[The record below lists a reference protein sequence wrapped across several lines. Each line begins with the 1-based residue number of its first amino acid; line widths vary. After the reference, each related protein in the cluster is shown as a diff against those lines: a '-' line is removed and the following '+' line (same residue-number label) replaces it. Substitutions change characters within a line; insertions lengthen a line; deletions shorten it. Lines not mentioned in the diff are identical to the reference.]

1 MKTMRKIGIIVFGVV
16 CTLSLFAAPARR
28 GWFPRTL
35 ADGTVVQVQQIG
47 DEYYHFMVTQ
57 DGKMVTESEQGL
69 VISDEPVPT
78 PAQVAARRAQRAPQA
93 TGTKSLAPR
102 GLVILAAF
110 KDVPYQATNDNA
122 GMWDMM
128 NKSGYNYQGA
138 TGSARDY
145 FIAQSDSA
153 YMPVFDVVGP
163 VTLPQKR
170 AYYGGN
176 TSSKD
181 GSDANRR
188 QMVIDACT
196 LVDDEV
202 NFALYDND
210 KNGKVDFIYI
220 VYAGIGENDKNSV
233 SEAIWAHSWD
243 VSSLNCYLDGKKL
256 AKYACSGEVDGP
268 TGNRNGIGVICH
280 EFGHVIGLPD
290 YYDTEYSTNYNNWLT
305 PNYWSTMDQGC
316 YNNGA
321 MTPPNYSIFDKYF
334 MGWATPVILP
344 KDKQHYVRM
353 GTNCKNAYQITGG
366 TSLKPYATPDTVY
379 YIENRQQTGWD
390 AALPSHGMI
399 VWQVVYDQSAWSNN
413 KPNNTAYQPRYTI
426 IPAVSGP
433 IGAFDGSAATNPFPG
448 AGNITSYTPFAGCVL
463 SDIIEENGKI
473 NFKYNG
479 GKSVCEYLVM
489 SENCVVSSEEG
500 TLSAGQILTLTI
512 TPDSGYSLDPECW
525 AVEMGEV
532 NPLLEYGIDYTY
544 DAETGAFRL
553 ENVTDDVTI
562 IVEAIEDAGTGIETV
577 ESQKTK
583 VESRKVLRNGQLFI
597 LRGNKQYNAQGIE
610 IQ

>member
-1 MKTMRKIGIIVFGVV
+1 MKTMRKIGIIAFFVI
-16 CTLSLFAAPARR
+16 CALSLLAAPARR

-35 ADGTVVQVQQIG
+35 ADGTSVEVQQIG
-47 DEYYHFMVTQ
+47 DEHYHFMVTK
-57 DGKMVTESEQGL
+57 DGKMVTESAKGF
-69 VISDEPVPT
+69 VISDEPLPT
-78 PAQVAARRAQRAPQA
+78 PAQVAARRAQQAPQA

-102 GLVILAAF
+102 GLVVLAAF

-122 GMWDMM
+122 GMWEMM

-153 YMPVFDVVGP
+153 YMPEFDVAGP
-163 VTLPQKR
+163 VTLPQNR
-170 AYYGGN
+170 AFYGAN
-176 TSSKD
+176 TA
-181 GSDANRR
+181 GEGTDANRQ
-188 QMVIDACT
+188 QMVIDACK
-196 LVDDEV
+196 LVDNEV

-210 KNGKVDFIYI
+210 NNGLVDFVYI

-233 SEAIWAHSWD
+233 PEAIWAHTWD
-243 VSSLNCYLDGKKL
+243 VSNKNCKLDGKRL

-290 YYDTEYSTNYNNWLT
+290 YYDTKYSTNYLNWLT

-334 MGWATPVILP
+334 MGWETPVLLP

-353 GTNCKNAYQITGG
+353 GTDCKNAYQITGG
-366 TSLKPYATPDTVY
+366 TSLKPYTTTDTVY
-379 YIENRQQTGWD
+379 YIENRQQVGWD

-413 KPNNTAYQPRYTI
+413 IPNNTAYQPRYTI

-433 IGAFDGSAATNPFPG
+433 IGADDGSAVTNPFPG
-448 AGNITSYTPFAGCVL
+448 ASNITSYTPFAGCVL
-463 SDIIEENGKI
+463 TEITEVNGKI

-479 GKSVCEYLVM
+479 GKTVCEYLVM
-489 SENCVVSSEEG
+489 SENCMVSIEEG
-500 TLSAGQILTLTI
+500 TLSAGETLTLTI
-512 TPDSGYSLDPECW
+512 TPDSGYYLDPDCW
-525 AVEMGEV
+525 AVEMGAV

-544 DAETGAFRL
+544 DMQTGTFRL

-562 IVEAIEDAGTGIETV
+562 IVEAIADAGTGMEREEIRVKSE
-577 ESQKTK
+577 KILK
-583 VESRKVLRNGQLFI
+583 NGQLI
-597 LRGNKQYNAQGIE
+597 IVRGNKQYNAQGIE